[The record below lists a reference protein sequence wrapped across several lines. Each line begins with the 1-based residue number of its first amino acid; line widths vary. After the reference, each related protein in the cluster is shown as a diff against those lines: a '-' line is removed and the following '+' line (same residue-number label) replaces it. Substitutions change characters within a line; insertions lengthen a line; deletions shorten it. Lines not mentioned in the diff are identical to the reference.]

1 MSRRKWLGTRDVW
14 ENCPR
19 NRDLCPCSARCRW
32 CMMSF
37 VRVRNS
43 WLAMGGVW
51 LTWVISLGL
60 IAAAIAL
67 GFRPEVSDNWMLV
80 PLATGYPLAG
90 AIILTSRPGHSIG
103 RMMLGVG
110 LAAGLA
116 AAAHAYATQTIVL
129 KPGSLPFATAA
140 AWVGT
145 WVWVLSGMPAMT
157 ILLLLFPNGR
167 LCSRRW
173 RPVMAVSVLAI
184 ACAAVGFGLAPGR
197 LSDFPSVHNP
207 FGIAA
212 LRPVTELLQTAF
224 FPLLLVAL
232 VGAVASLVVRWRR
245 ADFDERQRLDLVL
258 AAMVVFV
265 VVVIVAGM
273 LRLPLALSATVQV
286 AATLLVPA
294 AIVIG
299 VLRRQLFEIRLIVKP
314 SLVYAA
320 LTASVLGMYIA
331 VVQAIGRLGGGLVGP
346 VVATGVV
353 AVAFEP
359 LHRRLHR
366 GVDRLLHGDRAD
378 PTVAVSRLVGYLTAS
393 SSPDALLVAAAAGV
407 GEALQV
413 PGVRVTAVV
422 DDRVVGEAEW
432 GTFQTEVEQV
442 SVHFYENLVGYLEV
456 TRRESQRVPNRA
468 DDRVV
473 SLLLPHV
480 ATAMHLVGIT
490 ADLNAAREQAVRV
503 REEERRRIRRD
514 LHDGLGPVLAGLGL
528 SLEGV
533 SDLVES
539 DPERAREFLCE
550 LAESVHATIADVRRL
565 VYELR
570 PPALDD
576 LGLLGALRQHISS
589 IARHPGDVVVTVD
602 APDELPELPA
612 AVEVAIFR
620 IAMEAL
626 TNVERH
632 AYAQRCTVRLKL
644 DEEIELTVEDDGVGI
659 NGHACG
665 VGIPSMRERVL
676 ELNGRWS
683 LDARYPTGTRI
694 RARLPLSSS

>member
-1 MSRRKWLGTRDVW
+1 MPVQQSR
-14 ENCPR
+14 
-19 NRDLCPCSARCRW
+19 
-32 CMMSF
+32 
-37 VRVRNS
+37 
-43 WLAMGGVW
+43 LAMAGVW
-51 LTWVISLGL
+51 LAWVVSLAL

-67 GFRPEVSDNWMLV
+67 GFRPEVADYWILL

-90 AIILTSRPGHSIG
+90 AIILTSRPGHSVG
-103 RMMLGVG
+103 RVMLGVG

-116 AAAHAYATQTIVL
+116 AAAHAYATRAIVL
-129 KPGSLPFATAA
+129 DPGSLPFATAA
-140 AWVGT
+140 AWLGT
-145 WVWVLSGMPAMT
+145 WVWALSGMPAMT
-157 ILLLLFPNGR
+157 ILLLLFPDGR
-167 LCSRRW
+167 LCTRRW
-173 RPVMAVSVLAI
+173 RPVMAVSVLAV
-184 ACAAVGFGLAPGR
+184 ASAAVGFGLAPGR

-207 FGIAA
+207 VGVGA
-212 LRPVTELLQTAF
+212 LRPVTGVLQAVF

-245 ADFDERQRLDLVL
+245 ADPDMRQRLDLVL

-265 VVVIVAGM
+265 GVVMLAGA
-273 LRLPLALSATVQV
+273 LQLPMALSATVQV
-286 AATLLVPA
+286 VATLLVPA

-299 VLRRQLFEIRLIVKP
+299 VLQRQLFEIKLIVKP

-320 LTASVLGMYIA
+320 LTASVLGMYVA
-331 VVQAIGRLGGGLVGP
+331 VVQVVGQLGGGLVGP

-378 PTVAVSRLVGYLTAS
+378 PTVAVARLVGYLTAS
-393 SSPDALLVAAAAGV
+393 SAPDLLLAAAAAGV
-407 GEALQV
+407 GEALRV
-413 PGVRVTAVV
+413 PGVKVTAVV
-422 DDRVVGEAEW
+422 DGSVVGEAEW
-432 GTFQTEVEQV
+432 GIFQTEVEHV
-442 SVHFYENLVGYLEV
+442 PVHFYADLVGHLTV
-456 TRRESQRVPNRA
+456 ARRESQTLPNRA
-468 DDRVV
+468 DDRVL

-480 ATAMHLVGIT
+480 ATAMHIVRLT

-533 SDLVES
+533 SDLVEV
-539 DPERAREFLCE
+539 DPRRARVSLGE

-576 LGLLGALRQHISS
+576 LGLLGALREHVNS

-612 AVEVAIFR
+612 AVEVAVFR

-632 AYAQRCTVRLKL
+632 AHASRCTLRLRL
-644 DEEIELTVEDDGVGI
+644 DDGIELTVEDDGVGI
-659 NGHACG
+659 NGHAPG
-665 VGIPSMRERVL
+665 VGIPSMRERVR

-683 LDARYPTGTRI
+683 LEARQPTGTRL
-694 RARLPLSSS
+694 RARLPLSSP